1 MAFVSASCVIPFC
14 GNFCIFHFEGFVFLV
29 GVIVAA
35 NICCF
40 AVDVE
45 AIGGRLQR
53 RLCIGEFVVNCI
65 SVCYDVL
72 KMR

>member
-14 GNFCIFHFEGFVFLV
+14 GNFCIFHFDGFVFLV

-45 AIGGRLQR
+45 AIGGG
-53 RLCIGEFVVNCI
+53 CKGGCV
-65 SVCYDVL
+65 
-72 KMR
+72 